1 MRPAFDAETLHYSIG
16 CADSDSMSLTF
27 AAADAQSRLSVDG
40 TAYANPG
47 AEQSLTATVSVG
59 GQSDVT
65 ISLSNATGGETQYVV
80 HCMADDFGEFTSVK
94 STGATEELLLVPRG
108 PYLLIL
114 DNNAVPRYR
123 RHLVDHEAQ
132 TYFRFYQNGGDGEYR
147 YSYSVAHNRG
157 HVILDEHLEE
167 ISRASTVSP
176 LTTNDTHDFRVLDSG
191 NYLLMTYE
199 PGVRDF
205 SSLTFLDSN
214 GAPFGTDV
222 HAVDSAIQIVTPL
235 NSARLTW
242 NSWDHMPLEDCTH
255 HWFPPAFG
263 RWAHVN
269 SIEMTGGEIVASF
282 RGCNRILGIDP
293 STGKV
298 NWRIGPTNLSD
309 AEWASSGMGPAPM
322 DIVGDPQIQFCGQHS
337 ASILPNG
344 NLLLYDNGANCSRN
358 PWTGENL
365 VRPDRTYGRAVEYY
379 LDFEHDEVVY
389 VREHSLNGTKN
400 YIGWVGGNVSALENG
415 DWLISWGRDRLPGNA
430 PIPDGPPF
438 SVDLDATQVDP
449 ATGEEV
455 LSLDWNPDAQEGVR
469 VTAMPAYA
477 LARQPR
483 SLVATLPVSSTT
495 SLLHS
500 GANDRPQIVVTFN
513 HPIADFDQTSPS
525 LSIQAAT
532 VESVRSHVVNG
543 ESANTYLVTL
553 TPDGDGAISFRLVTG
568 QACAAGG
575 ICMADGT
582 MLSAVPAALVIG
594 PAVTV
599 SFEQATYTVTE
610 GASRSVAV
618 RLSSAHQGVRSVT
631 IPVVLRTTG
640 SASADDL
647 TLDESVTFE
656 AGEHS
661 KPLALN
667 ATDDD
672 LVEGAETATIEFG
685 TLPDGV
691 TAPST
696 STDTLTLTLT
706 DADQAEID
714 FTTGAA
720 QVSEG
725 GETQLSFTI
734 TNGVTFEVDQAIN
747 LTVGGTATAGDDFTL
762 VDAANQTLSAPYAV
776 TFPVGATS
784 AEATIRAVDDSD
796 IEYVAETITVS
807 AQLALTGA
815 NLGLRTVTIPP
826 SDVPDTPVVSI
837 AAGGAVSEGQDATFT
852 LSRTVS
858 QSLPLSA
865 PLTVS
870 VEVTATGSTLSGATP
885 SSATFEAGSAT
896 ATVEATTLDD
906 SVVEPPGTVTALVR
920 GSTSN
925 PPVYLTELPN
935 LESTDRSLKGRAAGL
950 PERSA
955 GVPAFA
961 GRCRSEEPSL
971 SVAQRGSGA
980 LRAPARG
987 CARRARACWREPRTR
1002 VGAVS
1007 ERQAG
1012 SGNAR
1017 NRARAAAHWPAQGQR
1032 FARCRVQRRAEWVS
1046 RPARAK

>member
-1 MRPAFDAETLHYSIG
+1 MVWTWERSAGRNRWVTIAGATASSYTPVDADSGEYLRITATYGDDHGTGKSVSAALHNVVIAGRLASLSVTTNDSTGAASWRQMRPAFDAETLHYSIG

-147 YSYSVAHNRG
+147 YSYSVAHDRG

-553 TPDGDGAISFRLVTG
+553 TPDGDGAISSRLVTG

-631 IPVVLRTTG
+631 IPVMLQTTG

-656 AGEHS
+656 AGETRKS
-661 KPLALN
+661 LAFN
-667 ATDDD
+667 ASDDD

-691 TAPST
+691 TDGST
-696 STDTLTLTLT
+696 STVTLTLT
-706 DADQAEID
+706 DADQAQID
-714 FTTGAA
+714 FTTGVAE
-720 QVSEG
+720 VSEG
-725 GETQLSFTI
+725 GETQLTFTI
-734 TNGVTFEVDQAIN
+734 TNGVTFEVDQMIA
-747 LTVGGTATAGDDFTL
+747 LTVTGTATAGDDFTL
-762 VDAANQTLSAPYAV
+762 ASAGGADTLSALLHRLP
-776 TFPVGATS
+776 GGGHS
-784 AEATIRAVDDSD
+784 GQRHAEGRRR
-796 IEYVAETITVS
+796 
-807 AQLALTGA
+807 
-815 NLGLRTVTIPP
+815 LRYR
-826 SDVPDTPVVSI
+826 
-837 AAGGAVSEGQDATFT
+837 AGGGVDHRGRPAGPHQHLAR
-852 LSRTVS
+852 LSHGHHSR
-858 QSLPLSA
+858 Q
-865 PLTVS
+865 
-870 VEVTATGSTLSGATP
+870 
-885 SSATFEAGSAT
+885 
-896 ATVEATTLDD
+896 
-906 SVVEPPGTVTALVR
+906 
-920 GSTSN
+920 
-925 PPVYLTELPN
+925 
-935 LESTDRSLKGRAAGL
+935 
-950 PERSA
+950 
-955 GVPAFA
+955 
-961 GRCRSEEPSL
+961 
-971 SVAQRGSGA
+971 
-980 LRAPARG
+980 
-987 CARRARACWREPRTR
+987 RRARHAGRHHCSGWRRVRGARRHVYALPHGEPEPAALGPPDGVRGGHR
-1002 VGAVS
+1002 HGRRRRPVRPDL
-1007 ERQAG
+1007 ER
-1012 SGNAR
+1012 R
-1017 NRARAAAHWPAQGQR
+1017 
-1032 FARCRVQRRAEWVS
+1032 
-1046 RPARAK
+1046 